1 MDVWLTIDSL
11 FCQSQWM
18 KQCGILFILFNTFYH
33 SWSENSYYYFY
44 VIENFPQTTW
54 NGVLYFFS
62 RCIFFFAIG
71 IHSYYGTAVQRKKFK
86 RLTEG
91 RVTDKKIV
99 ECQCMK
105 HKYLRIVNKRCWS
118 LFHFLLWFYGHTSK
132 PQWDS

>member
-54 NGVLYFFS
+54 NGVLYFF
-62 RCIFFFAIG
+62 RQMYFFLCNWNTQLLWNCC
-71 IHSYYGTAVQRKKFK
+71 SKKKFK

-91 RVTDKKIV
+91 RVTVEKIV
-99 ECQCMK
+99 ECQYME